1 MKKTYKNPEIEV
13 IKMKMNQ
20 QLLDGSKLVEVDP
33 EEKSGGDAV
42 GHYDEFDW

>member
-1 MKKTYKNPEIEV
+1 MNPEIEV

-20 QLLDGSKLVEVDP
+20 QLLDGSQTVVFDP

-42 GHYDEFDW
+42 GHGDGFDW